1 MAARRGRKGTR
12 RRKKTRVAK
21 KRSGRRAGRTRSS
34 RSARRRPA
42 GHKKVSVQ
50 RLQTLL
56 PDIAVCKLG
65 IAGVIITHGCIEWNE
80 NLYFVP
86 TSPTSYSNG
95 FVVALNCNPSGGI
108 FAYSKDQA
116 FNAQF
121 NPVQTYMTKYKRYRC
136 HGTKLTIDVIY
147 ADEAGEDTLANVIA
161 RPFQIT
167 GFPFQI
173 SDSNMAN
180 YWAGANT
187 NGYNASTIPI
197 MKYGFRRISSGLGG
211 KVKVTYKTYWPMAK
225 LFGLTEQQ
233 FMADTRFCSFP
244 QAGVT
249 PPSLQGFLACHISD
263 YNPNQIRVVSINV
276 KATQYG
282 RWEGQQ
288 ADYS

>member
-1 MAARRGRKGTR
+1 MASRRPRKGKR
-12 RRKKTRVAK
+12 RFKKTRVAK
-21 KRSGRRAGRTRSS
+21 KRSRRSTRSS
-34 RSARRRPA
+34 RSSRSSRRSASR
-42 GHKKVSVQ
+42 HKKISVQ

-56 PDIAVCKLG
+56 PDVAVCKLG
-65 IAGVIITHGCIEWNE
+65 IAGVIITHGCIDWNE

-95 FVVALNCNPSGGI
+95 LIIALNANPSGGV
-108 FAYSKDQA
+108 FAYSKNQA

-136 HGTKLTIDVIY
+136 HGMKVTLDVIY
-147 ADEAGEDTLANVIA
+147 ADEAGEDTLANVVA
-161 RPFQIT
+161 RPFQVT

-180 YWAGANT
+180 FWAGANT

-233 FMADTRFCSFP
+233 FMADDRFCSFP

-249 PPSLQGFLACHISD
+249 PPQLQGFLAVHIAD
-263 YNPNQIRVVSINV
+263 YNANQTRVVAINV